1 MPSTNQKRILLGV
14 TGSIAAYKS
23 GDIIR
28 RLMDE
33 GFKVS
38 VIMTKEAESFITP
51 LTLSSLCGEDVYRSM
66 FDENVAWTMPHIR
79 LAKDADLVLI
89 APATANIIAKI
100 ACGMA
105 DDLLT
110 CSILATTAP
119 ILIAPAMNVE
129 MYRNVRVQNNCAQLK
144 KQGVQ
149 FVEPVHGKL
158 ACGDEGEGHLAPE
171 ENIVTAVKKVL
182 GGTL

>member
-1 MPSTNQKRILLGV
+1 MSKQKTILLGV

-33 GFKVS
+33 GLKVS
-38 VIMTKEAESFITP
+38 VVMTKEAENFITP
-51 LTLSSLCGEDVYRSM
+51 LTLSSLSGQQVYRSM
-66 FDENVAWTMPHIR
+66 FSDDVAWTMPHIR
-79 LAKDADLVLI
+79 LAKEADLILI

-110 CSILATTAP
+110 CVVLATKAP

-129 MYRNVRVQNNCAQLK
+129 MYHNTRVQNNYAQLK

-149 FVEPVHGKL
+149 FIEPVAGKL
-158 ACGDEGEGHLAPE
+158 ACGDVGEGHLASE
-171 ENIVTAVKKVL
+171 EDILKAVVKILK
-182 GGTL
+182 